1 MLPRS
6 RSHWRTRLVTSC
18 SISAAGTRSPV
29 ESSVRSLVISDIVA
43 VPRVLLDRVGW
54 RHPVAVAI
62 KQHPGEQARLASSC
76 ARVALGGVAGK
87 LGLDRIPQRRIDN
100 RLMFAKIRLFVVN
113 DLAPI
118 DAVAQYQVER
128 TAGEWL
134 ATREAAR
141 GARPQ
146 LALDAPGFQFVL
158 QQPDRTKFG
167 IAAKNAADD
176 FRLVVD

>member
-1 MLPRS
+1 LPGPIFGDQR
-6 RSHWRTRLVTSC
+6 
-18 SISAAGTRSPV
+18 AG
-29 ESSVRSLVISDIVA
+29 DIVA
-43 VPRVLLDRVGW
+43 VPRVLLDRVAW
-54 RHPVAVAI
+54 RHPLAVAI

-87 LGLDRIPQRRIDN
+87 LGLDRIPQRRVAN
-100 RLMFAKIRLFVVN
+100 SLMVAKIRLLVVN

-118 DAVAQYQVER
+118 DAVPQYQVER

-134 ATREAAR
+134 ATGEAAR

-146 LALDAPGFQFVL
+146 LALDAPGFQLVL

-176 FRLVVD
+176 FRLAVDDDEL